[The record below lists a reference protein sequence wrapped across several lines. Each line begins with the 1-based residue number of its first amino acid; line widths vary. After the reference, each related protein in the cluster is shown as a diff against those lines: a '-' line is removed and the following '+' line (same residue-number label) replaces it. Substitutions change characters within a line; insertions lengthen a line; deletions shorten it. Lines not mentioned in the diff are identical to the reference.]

1 VPLMLVI
8 YQSIHRGR
16 STARQSVSCY
26 YGA

>member
-16 STARQSVSCY
+16 NTARQ
-26 YGA
+26 

>member
-1 VPLMLVI
+1 MLVI

-16 STARQSVSCY
+16 NTARQLVSCY